1 MSTVTRIVDGKMSE
15 DQDATLFRRR
25 SVSAARHRLL
35 GQVCISTPPS
45 TGAAL
50 LIALISMIILAVVV
64 FAVEVPQQTRAVG
77 VLMPAGGLLNVIAS
91 DAGQITQ
98 VAVNEGMTVDQGQL
112 LLRISS
118 DRNAPDRI
126 PASESQ
132 IRSLNVELVLMER
145 AHIREQ
151 GIKARRASGLEQQI
165 VLTNGR
171 MAKAKVEAD
180 LQSGHVRLLEQRLE
194 RMSVLAANG
203 SLAEDLLGRERSGV
217 LNAKAAG
224 VSLERRMLQIRQEIR
239 SLQTERQEI
248 IDAEG
253 LEQLRHDMARLRLL
267 RQIGKAEIEAGLAV
281 LAPAAGV
288 VARLRVRPG
297 STCRSG
303 ETLMTLYKGD
313 GRLEAWLYL
322 PSDRAG
328 QLRPGQT
335 VQLRLDAYPHEM
347 FGTLTAVVSKIS
359 KIALLASDL
368 SVPLPIRGPVF
379 EVRASISA
387 DSIDALGSS
396 WPLAPGTSFKA
407 DVMRQKHRL
416 YQWLLRSVWSDDE
429 DTHSIAGP

>member
-1 MSTVTRIVDGKMSE
+1 MVDGKMSE

-98 VAVNEGMTVDQGQL
+98 VAVNEGMTVEQGQL

-132 IRSLNVELVLMER
+132 IRSLNAELVLMER
-145 AHIREQ
+145 AHNRDQ
-151 GIKARRASGLEQQI
+151 GIKARRASGLKQQI

-180 LQSGHVRLLEQRLE
+180 LQSSHVRLLEQRLE

-203 SLAEDLLGRERSGV
+203 SVAEDSLGRERSGV

-239 SLQTERQEI
+239 SLKTERQEI

-253 LEQLRHDMARLRLL
+253 LEQLRHDMARQRLL
-267 RQIGKAEIEAGLAV
+267 RQISKAEIEAGLAV

-313 GRLEAWLYL
+313 GRLEAL
-322 PSDRAG
+322 
-328 QLRPGQT
+328 
-335 VQLRLDAYPHEM
+335 QLRLDAYPHEM
-347 FGTLTAVVSKIS
+347 FGTLTAVVTKIS